1 MTSFTTQISNGVAR
15 LEFNL
20 PGEPVNK
27 ISHAVRLELESLLDS
42 LGRDSDVGA
51 VVLISGKQ
59 DNFIAGADINEFVA
73 LETQEDA
80 LALIHR
86 GQELIN
92 RFENLGKPV
101 LAAIHGAC
109 LGAGLEAALACTY
122 RIATDHPKTILGLP
136 EVQIGILPAAG
147 GCQRLPRLIGTRAA
161 LDIILPGKRVAAGR
175 AFKLGMVD
183 ELVPPDSLDDA
194 SMAAARRLGGGW
206 RPKRSG
212 GGVMGAL
219 LDKNALGRRIV
230 FARARKAVLK
240 KTGTHY
246 PGPLAALDAVEHGL
260 KHGVKAGLEREA
272 LHFAE
277 LAVGDVSRNLMR
289 IFFANTAL
297 KKDPGVEGDAPAP
310 RAIRNLGIVGAG
322 FMGSGIAG
330 VAVSRA
336 KVNVHIRDSAQES
349 VEKGLA
355 SARAQLASRRDRRRI
370 TEEEYGRLEQL
381 LSGDVDWTGFDHAE
395 LVIEAVFE
403 DLEVKHEVFRDI
415 EAHVGPEC
423 VMASNT
429 SSIPIERIAQAVE
442 HADRV
447 VGMHFFSPVEKM
459 PFLEVIVTDQT
470 APWVTVT
477 AVAFGRAMGKT
488 VIVVRDRPGF
498 WVNRI
503 LSPYLNETG
512 HLLKEGVAIETL
524 DSAVTKF
531 GFPVGPVTLLDE
543 VGLDVALKASTVM
556 HEAFGDRMQPTDGVS
571 RMTEDGRLGRKNGRG
586 FFRYEHGKK
595 LDVDPAVYEIIGA
608 APHSQSPAED
618 ITERLIYALLNEAVR
633 ALDEGVVR
641 SARDGDIGAIFG
653 IGFPP
658 FRGGP
663 LRYLDHIGAARAV
676 EVLQGLESKYGDRF
690 APASRLI
697 RMAEQNSRFHQ
708 NAG

>member
-1 MTSFTTQISNGVAR
+1 MTSFTTQISNGIAR

-42 LGRDSDVGA
+42 LGRDSDVRA

-219 LDKNALGRRIV
+219 LDKNPLGRRIV
-230 FARARKAVLK
+230 FGKARKAVLK

-289 IFFANTAL
+289 IFFANAAL
-297 KKDPGVEGDAPAP
+297 KKDPGVE
-310 RAIRNLGIVGAG
+310 
-322 FMGSGIAG
+322 
-330 VAVSRA
+330 
-336 KVNVHIRDSAQES
+336 
-349 VEKGLA
+349 
-355 SARAQLASRRDRRRI
+355 
-370 TEEEYGRLEQL
+370 
-381 LSGDVDWTGFDHAE
+381 
-395 LVIEAVFE
+395 
-403 DLEVKHEVFRDI
+403 
-415 EAHVGPEC
+415 
-423 VMASNT
+423 
-429 SSIPIERIAQAVE
+429 
-442 HADRV
+442 
-447 VGMHFFSPVEKM
+447 
-459 PFLEVIVTDQT
+459 
-470 APWVTVT
+470 
-477 AVAFGRAMGKT
+477 
-488 VIVVRDRPGF
+488 
-498 WVNRI
+498 
-503 LSPYLNETG
+503 
-512 HLLKEGVAIETL
+512 
-524 DSAVTKF
+524 
-531 GFPVGPVTLLDE
+531 
-543 VGLDVALKASTVM
+543 
-556 HEAFGDRMQPTDGVS
+556 
-571 RMTEDGRLGRKNGRG
+571 
-586 FFRYEHGKK
+586 
-595 LDVDPAVYEIIGA
+595 
-608 APHSQSPAED
+608 
-618 ITERLIYALLNEAVR
+618 
-633 ALDEGVVR
+633 
-641 SARDGDIGAIFG
+641 
-653 IGFPP
+653 
-658 FRGGP
+658 
-663 LRYLDHIGAARAV
+663 
-676 EVLQGLESKYGDRF
+676 
-690 APASRLI
+690 
-697 RMAEQNSRFHQ
+697 
-708 NAG
+708 